1 MDDETKKAVTG
12 KATDGIV
19 GFLTSKRAIAAVV
32 GIIGTILA
40 AWKGIDIDPAL
51 REQIVANIWKIATA
65 LIGGFSLSD
74 TFGKGRVAAEM
85 RANLAGLLKS
95 GLDVASAVATKPEDK
110 TDGGDSTGGGAS

>member
-1 MDDETKKAVTG
+1 MDDETKHALKG

-32 GIIGTILA
+32 GIIATMLV
-40 AWKGIDIDPAL
+40 AWKGIDIDAGL
-51 REQIVANIWKIATA
+51 REQIVANIWKISTA

-74 TFGKGRVAAEM
+74 TFGKGKVAAEM

-95 GLDVASAVATKPEDK
+95 GLDVVSAVASKTKDAP
-110 TDGGDSTGGGAS
+110 DGGAGDAPA